1 MPRHTRFQAPPS
13 QDPLGG
19 AKTSLAFR
27 LNLGFFFRQLGVF
40 LMMDLLLLGMAVF
53 GIFLYGETRCADVAA
68 LVEERGVPS
77 AEALPWIEA
86 SDYTISL
93 LDREP
98 EGISLSLPWLTP
110 RSETQ
115 QALRSYDL
123 TSYYT
128 VELVQDNIPY
138 AITVSLSG
146 IYRAL
151 YWAGVVLLVCQG
163 LSLITGLFRSNRSIH
178 KVLRPIQDLAA
189 TAARLN
195 SMTHMSRQ
203 ELQAL
208 AGELEEVLGFVRRYI
223 RFDVLDEPVGAI
235 ELCGYTP
242 EQLREYSHYP
252 EKHFGQPHF
261 LACYTDG
268 PALLAVNKLR
278 TVVRQTELAAYAAF
292 RDADGN
298 VTRGDMILGLNRL
311 SSLMWIFM
319 IKLKAGRYER
329 K

>member
-1 MPRHTRFQAPPS
+1 MA
-13 QDPLGG
+13 G
-19 AKTSLAFR
+19 ADGA
-27 LNLGFFFRQLGVF
+27 
-40 LMMDLLLLGMAVF
+40 
-53 GIFLYGETRCADVAA
+53 
-68 LVEERGVPS
+68 
-77 AEALPWIEA
+77 
-86 SDYTISL
+86 
-93 LDREP
+93 
-98 EGISLSLPWLTP
+98 
-110 RSETQ
+110 
-115 QALRSYDL
+115 
-123 TSYYT
+123 
-128 VELVQDNIPY
+128 
-138 AITVSLSG
+138 
-146 IYRAL
+146 
-151 YWAGVVLLVCQG
+151 
-163 LSLITGLFRSNRSIH
+163 
-178 KVLRPIQDLAA
+178 
-189 TAARLN
+189 
-195 SMTHMSRQ
+195 
-203 ELQAL
+203 
-208 AGELEEVLGFVRRYI
+208 LEEVLGFVRRYI

>member
-1 MPRHTRFQAPPS
+1 MALLTEEDVRRMSNQGTRGPVVVNRDQMLTPGARDYLREHRVEVVYPQGEAAGEGAPSAPAKYRTLFGAALNEKPEHMTHLKGNVLVFKDHPRI
-13 QDPLGG
+13 
-19 AKTSLAFR
+19 AFR
-27 LNLGFFFRQLGVF
+27 GWIDALEAEI
-40 LMMDLLLLGMAVF
+40 LL
-53 GIFLYGETRCADVAA
+53 
-68 LVEERGVPS
+68 
-77 AEALPWIEA
+77 
-86 SDYTISL
+86 
-93 LDREP
+93 
-98 EGISLSLPWLTP
+98 
-110 RSETQ
+110 TQ
-115 QALRSYDL
+115 QAAAGEGYGAPGRG
-123 TSYYT
+123 
-128 VELVQDNIPY
+128 
-138 AITVSLSG
+138 AGGGSG
-146 IYRAL
+146 LCPAL
-151 YWAGVVLLVCQG
+151 YPLRRAG
-163 LSLITGLFRSNRSIH
+163 R
-178 KVLRPIQDLAA
+178 
-189 TAARLN
+189 
-195 SMTHMSRQ
+195 
-203 ELQAL
+203 
-208 AGELEEVLGFVRRYI
+208 AG
-223 RFDVLDEPVGAI
+223 GAI

>member
-1 MPRHTRFQAPPS
+1 MQYYSVELKSAGQPY
-13 QDPLGG
+13 
-19 AKTSLAFR
+19 
-27 LNLGFFFRQLGVF
+27 
-40 LMMDLLLLGMAVF
+40 AV
-53 GIFLYGETRCADVAA
+53 TV
-68 LVEERGVPS
+68 
-77 AEALPWIEA
+77 
-86 SDYTISL
+86 
-93 LDREP
+93 
-98 EGISLSLPWLTP
+98 
-110 RSETQ
+110 
-115 QALRSYDL
+115 DL
-123 TSYYT
+123 TG
-128 VELVQDNIPY
+128 
-138 AITVSLSG
+138 VSG
-146 IYRAL
+146 AL
-151 YWAGVVLLVCQG
+151 CWAGAVLLICQG
-163 LSLITGLFRSNRSIH
+163 LSLLTNLFRNNRSIH
-178 KVLRPIQDLAA
+178 KVLKPIQDLAA

-203 ELQAL
+203 QLEAL

>member
-1 MPRHTRFQAPPS
+1 MALLTEEDVRRMSNQGTRGPVVVNRDQMLTPGARDYLREHRVEVVYPQGEAAGEGAPSAPAKYRTLFGAALNEKPEHMTHLKGNVLVFKDHPRI
-13 QDPLGG
+13 
-19 AKTSLAFR
+19 AFR
-27 LNLGFFFRQLGVF
+27 GWIDALEAEI
-40 LMMDLLLLGMAVF
+40 LL
-53 GIFLYGETRCADVAA
+53 
-68 LVEERGVPS
+68 
-77 AEALPWIEA
+77 
-86 SDYTISL
+86 
-93 LDREP
+93 
-98 EGISLSLPWLTP
+98 
-110 RSETQ
+110 TQ
-115 QALRSYDL
+115 QA
-123 TSYYT
+123 
-128 VELVQDNIPY
+128 
-138 AITVSLSG
+138 A
-146 IYRAL
+146 
-151 YWAGVVLLVCQG
+151 AGEG
-163 LSLITGLFRSNRSIH
+163 YG
-178 KVLRPIQDLAA
+178 
-189 TAARLN
+189 
-195 SMTHMSRQ
+195 
-203 ELQAL
+203 AL

-278 TVVRQTELAAYAAF
+278 TVVRQTAYAAF